1 MNRRSFLKGLLFISS
16 IFTLKLT
23 SSSKNNISFDYGVA
37 SGDPTNTNI
46 ILWTRA
52 TPSINKNFQI
62 EWELSSDINFKNI
75 LNSGTAFAKYSND
88 FTVKVDAIVPNAYR
102 GKQVFYRFFTNNT
115 YSEIGITKTLPT
127 NNPDNYN
134 IAFCSCS
141 NHPAGYFNAY
151 KEMAKNNEI
160 DLVLHLGDYIYE
172 YDKDGYATEDSK
184 RFNRVVDPK
193 HEIVS
198 LNDYRR
204 RHAQYKSDLDLQALH
219 KSKPMIAVWDDHE
232 FTNDSWKYGA
242 ENHQNDEGFF
252 QSRKANAVK
261 AYLEWMPIRENK
273 SKLKIWR
280 KFEVGNLFQLLM
292 LDTRSIYRDKQLN
305 IEDYFDGNTINKSKY
320 KRDLSLDRKL
330 IGLEQILWIKNNLNK
345 KFKWSIIGQQVL
357 MAQVYLPTIFA
368 NMNKNILPDY
378 LHKYLKI
385 GGSSVPYNTDAWDGY
400 PKERERL
407 FKELKKANSVLV
419 LTGDTHN
426 SWLNNLYDKNNNFI
440 GVEIGAPAISS
451 PNTIDTFG
459 SLTNAIEEG
468 FVKENKNVKWTE
480 GKHKGYALLK
490 LTKDKSEVS
499 FIYVN
504 TVKSK
509 VYKVINTNKFKI
521 DPNTPII

>member
-23 SSSKNNISFDYGVA
+23 SSTKNNVSFDYGVA

-52 TPSINKNFQI
+52 TPSINKNIQVK
-62 EWELSSDINFKNI
+62 WELSSDINFKNI
-75 LNSGTAFAKYSND
+75 LNSGNAFAKYSND
-88 FTVKVDAIVPNAYR
+88 FTVKVDANVPNVYR
-102 GKQVFYRFFTNNT
+102 GKKVFYRFRSNNT
-115 YSEIGITKTLPT
+115 YSEIGITNTLPT
-127 NNPDNYN
+127 NDPDSYN

-151 KEMAKNNEI
+151 SEIAKNNEI

-204 RHAQYKSDLDLQALH
+204 RHAQYKSDLDLQTLH

-252 QSRKANAVK
+252 QSRKANAIK

-305 IEDYFDGNTINKSKY
+305 IEDYFDGNTINKSTY
-320 KRDLSLDRKL
+320 KRDLSVDRKL
-330 IGLEQILWIKNNLNK
+330 IGLEQMLWIKNNLNK

-357 MAQVYLPTIFA
+357 MAEVYLPTIFA
-368 NMNKNILPDY
+368 NMNKKILPDY

-385 GGSSVPYNTDAWDGY
+385 GGANVPYNTDAWDGY

-407 FKELKKANSVLV
+407 FKELKKVNSVLV

-426 SWLNNLYDKNNNFI
+426 SWVNNLYDKNNNFI
-440 GVEIGAPAISS
+440 GVEIGTPAISS

-459 SLTNAIEEG
+459 SLTNDIEEG
-468 FVKENKNVKWTE
+468 FIKENKNVKWTE
-480 GKHKGYALLK
+480 GKHKGYTLLK
-490 LTKDKSEVS
+490 LTKDKSEVT
-499 FIYVN
+499 FVYVN

-509 VYKVINTNKFKI
+509 VYEVIDTNKFNVK
-521 DPNTPII
+521 PNTPII

>member
-102 GKQVFYRFFTNNT
+102 GKKVFYRFFTNNT

-320 KRDLSLDRKL
+320 KKDLSLERKL

-385 GGSSVPYNTDAWDGY
+385 GGSNVPYNTDAWDGY

-407 FKELKKANSVLV
+407 FNELKKANSVLV

-509 VYKVINTNKFKI
+509 VYEVIDTNKFKI
-521 DPNTPII
+521 NPNTPII

>member
-1 MNRRSFLKGLLFISS
+1 MNRRSFIKGLFLIPSILSFKLKASS
-16 IFTLKLT
+16 
-23 SSSKNNISFDYGVA
+23 NNNVTFDYGVA
-37 SGDPTNTNI
+37 SGDPTNSNV
-46 ILWTRA
+46 ILWTKV
-52 TPSINKNFQI
+52 TTMFN
-62 EWELSSDINFKNI
+62 SDIKIKWQISSTRDFKNI
-75 LNSGTAFAKYSND
+75 LTSGTALSRSSND
-88 FTVKVDAIVPNAYR
+88 FTVKVDVEVPNNFR
-102 GKQVFYRFFTNNT
+102 GKKIFYRFFFNNT
-115 YSEIGITKTLPT
+115 FSDIGITNTLPP
-127 NNPDNYN
+127 NNPNQYN

-151 KEMAKNNEI
+151 KEMAKNDDI
-160 DLVLHLGDYIYE
+160 DLVSHLGDYIYE
-172 YDKDGYATEDSK
+172 YDKNGYATEDSV

-193 HEIVS
+193 HEILS

-204 RHAQYKSDLDLQALH
+204 RHAQYKSDLDLQLLH
-219 KSKPMIAVWDDHE
+219 KSKPMIAIWDDHE

-242 ENHQNDEGFF
+242 ENHQSNEGFF
-252 QSRKANAVK
+252 QSRKANAIK

-305 IEDYFDGNTINKSKY
+305 LEDYFDGNKINKSKY
-320 KRDLSLDRKL
+320 KRDLLVDRKL

-357 MAQVYLPTIFA
+357 MAQVYLPTIFSD
-368 NMNKNILPDY
+368 MNKKMLPDY

-385 GGSSVPYNTDAWDGY
+385 GGENIPYNTDAWDGY

-407 FKELKKANSVLV
+407 FKELKHANSVLV

-426 SWLNNLYDKNNNFI
+426 SWVNNLYDEKDHFI
-440 GVEIGAPAISS
+440 GVEIGTPAISS

-459 SLTNAIEEG
+459 SLTNDIEEG
-468 FVKENKNVKWTE
+468 FIKENKNVKWTD
-480 GKHKGYALLK
+480 GKHKGYTLLR
-490 LTKDKSEVS
+490 LTKDKSEIS
-499 FIYVN
+499 FVFVN

-509 VYKVINTNKFKI
+509 VYEVIDSNKFDVK
-521 DPNTPII
+521 PNTPII

>member
-23 SSSKNNISFDYGVA
+23 SSSKNNISFDHGVA

-52 TPSINKNFQI
+52 TPSINKNIQI
-62 EWELSSDINFKNI
+62 NWELSSDINFRNI
-75 LNSGTAFAKYSND
+75 LNSGTAFAKYSDD
-88 FTVKVDAIVPNAYR
+88 FTIKVDANVPNAYR
-102 GKQVFYRFFTNNT
+102 GKKVFYRFFSNNT
-115 YSEIGITKTLPT
+115 YSDIGITNTLPV
-127 NNPDNYN
+127 NNPDSYN

-151 KEMAKNNEI
+151 SEMAKNNKI

-198 LNDYRR
+198 LEDYRR
-204 RHAQYKSDLDLQALH
+204 RHAQYKSDLDLQTLH

-252 QSRKANAVK
+252 QSRKANAIK

-305 IEDYFDGNTINKSKY
+305 IEDYFDGNKINKSKY
-320 KRDLSLDRKL
+320 KRDLSVDRKL
-330 IGLEQILWIKNNLNK
+330 IGLEQMLWIKNNLNK

-368 NMNKNILPDY
+368 NMNKKILPDY

-385 GGSSVPYNTDAWDGY
+385 GGANVPYNTDAWDGY

-426 SWLNNLYDKNNNFI
+426 SWVNNLYDENNNFI
-440 GVEIGAPAISS
+440 GVEIGTPAISS

-468 FVKENKNVKWTE
+468 FIKENKNVKWTE
-480 GKHKGYALLK
+480 GKHKGYTLLK
-490 LTKDKSEVS
+490 LTKDKSEVT
-499 FIYVN
+499 FVYVN

-509 VYKVINTNKFKI
+509 VYEVIDTDRFNVK
-521 DPNTPII
+521 PNTPII

>member
-102 GKQVFYRFFTNNT
+102 GKKVFYRFFTNNT

-292 LDTRSIYRDKQLN
+292 LDTRSIYRDKQIN

-320 KRDLSLDRKL
+320 KKDLSLERKL

-407 FKELKKANSVLV
+407 FNELKKANSVLV

-480 GKHKGYALLK
+480 GKHKGYTLLK

-509 VYKVINTNKFKI
+509 VYEVIDTNKFNI
-521 DPNTPII
+521 NPNRPII